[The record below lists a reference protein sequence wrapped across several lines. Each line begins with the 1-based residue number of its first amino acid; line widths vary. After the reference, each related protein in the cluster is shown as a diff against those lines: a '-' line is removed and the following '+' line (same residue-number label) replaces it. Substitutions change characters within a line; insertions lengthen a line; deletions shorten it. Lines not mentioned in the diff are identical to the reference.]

1 MRNFELLHRRT
12 VVHDRLDRAQY
23 LLLRPFSDGGPM
35 TITTLACTLGL
46 DPATAGRQVS
56 ALTAASL
63 VESTA
68 DLADRRRRVVTP
80 PADGL
85 REMRVV
91 RDRRTESHAELLGDW
106 GPEELRALGT
116 MLDRYN
122 RAVTSR
128 YLLTPPQRQPQM
140 PPQGRRPARERRI
153 PPRPRPPR
161 VTDGVPH
168 GGSPHGRSPVT
179 IRLITAAV
187 SSSSG
192 ENSPSASPSHRF
204 PVASARATAS
214 RPSPVARAR
223 RARWSPGSRVVAT
236 RPPSSS
242 RRTSRV
248 TCGAF
253 TIRASA
259 SSPTRRGSGDAAST
273 LSTAR
278 DARSTETPASRRSL
292 LCARLPVMV
301 YASAESAV

>member
-140 PPQGRRPARERRI
+140 PPQGRRPAQERRI

-168 GGSPHGRSPVT
+168 RSPHGGSLTAGAPSRS
-179 IRLITAAV
+179 
-187 SSSSG
+187 G
-192 ENSPSASPSHRF
+192 
-204 PVASARATAS
+204 
-214 RPSPVARAR
+214 
-223 RARWSPGSRVVAT
+223 
-236 RPPSSS
+236 
-242 RRTSRV
+242 
-248 TCGAF
+248 
-253 TIRASA
+253 
-259 SSPTRRGSGDAAST
+259 
-273 LSTAR
+273 
-278 DARSTETPASRRSL
+278 
-292 LCARLPVMV
+292 
-301 YASAESAV
+301 